1 MKEYSYWLDTINK
14 DFLKV
19 TDLPQRVDVLIVG
32 FGYTGLNAALEII
45 KAGMSVCI
53 IDKNDFGSGCSSKNG
68 GQISN
73 LLKPSLEKLTK
84 KYGFEKAQSIRGE
97 GVNAVNWLTKFI
109 KNEKIECDFKRDGLF
124 CGAHTPIF
132 FEKIVNECK
141 DLKKYEGIETQIIPK
156 SEQKNEINTDLYHG
170 GIVYPQ
176 HASLNAAKYHKE
188 LMQKAINLG
197 VNVISKC
204 EMISFKKDLNV
215 FSILTR
221 KGPIEVKKLVIAT
234 NGYTSSVTPWLNNRN
249 IPIGSYVLATQE
261 LPNGYIDNLF
271 PTNRHITDT
280 CRVVYYFR
288 PSPDRKRIL
297 FGGRVSSR
305 EISLSKSANLLFLD
319 LKRVFPDLP
328 ELKVSHSWM
337 GYVSYTFDHLP
348 HIGFENGF
356 YYSMGYCGSGI
367 ALSSYLGMKLG
378 KKVIGDKNGSTA
390 FDDVKLP
397 TRPFYNGRP
406 WFLPAIVELYKFRDT
421 REIKKF
427 IN

>member
-221 KGPIEVKKLVIAT
+221 KGSIEAKKLVIAT

-261 LPNGYIDNLF
+261 LPDGYIDNLF

-390 FDDVKLP
+390 FDDIKFP

-421 REIKKF
+421 REIRKY